1 MGLMLGH
8 SYYKFKS
15 HSVFLTSCP
24 LRSMTREESESGH
37 SIEPHSVKL
46 QWIYP
51 KSKGALLRV
60 IGGRE
65 DYRDEVACCLFTG
78 RSPRSPISK
87 LCQPDPVVVMHLWQV
102 LIGRGPPVQPF
113 PSCRAARTRVA
124 TVVFCCCCG
133 NCSSPWSSAQAR
145 TTNYEEPSRSV
156 RKPRCTA
163 PCSWAV
169 AAAQPVHLC
178 CRVDAVDV

>member
-1 MGLMLGH
+1 M
-8 SYYKFKS
+8 
-15 HSVFLTSCP
+15 
-24 LRSMTREESESGH
+24 
-37 SIEPHSVKL
+37 
-46 QWIYP
+46 
-51 KSKGALLRV
+51 KSKVQSPKVLCSALSA
-60 IGGRE
+60 
-65 DYRDEVACCLFTG
+65 DEKITEMKSLAVYLG

-87 LCQPDPVVVMHLWQV
+87 LCQPDPVVVMHFWQV

-124 TVVFCCCCG
+124 TVVSCRCCG

-145 TTNYEEPSRSV
+145 TTNDEEPSRSV

-169 AAAQPVHLC
+169 AAAQPGHLC
-178 CRVDAVDV
+178 CRVDAVDVYDNRRSVLQLDLDRAFLSGIAEESTRNSQVWHLGFSLR